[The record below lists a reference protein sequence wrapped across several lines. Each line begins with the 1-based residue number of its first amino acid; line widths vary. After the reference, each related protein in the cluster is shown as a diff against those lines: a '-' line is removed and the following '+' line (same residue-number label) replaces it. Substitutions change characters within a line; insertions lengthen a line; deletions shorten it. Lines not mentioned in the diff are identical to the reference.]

1 MISPATI
8 LLAFAG
14 VAVASP
20 GWRFWPGPFT
30 GWSTIT
36 HIISFGD
43 SYTQTGFDPNGTQ
56 PSRAN
61 PLGNPAY
68 PGDTSSNGPNWIDF
82 LTTTWNRTFVE
93 TVNLAFGGAT
103 VDGDLIPAFAPTV
116 ISLKQQIN
124 DQYVPLYSKPSRRFN
139 WQPKSTLFAIFIGI
153 NDINNGYNLPNKAEL
168 YAKELAEFAQ
178 LVVRWSFPVVDD
190 LELTCGQDTL
200 YETGARNVVI
210 LNVPPID
217 RDPITTET
225 GEAAVESQRTDIAA
239 WNGNVSRIVK
249 NLNRKPDATAFLFD
263 TNALYN
269 RVIDEPC
276 SYPET
281 CALKATSG
289 YCPMY
294 AFGTPTWYTKDPECE
309 YSVDEYFWLNTLH
322 PTFRIQNAT
331 AREIANQLSVGKYWW
346 S

>member
-1 MISPATI
+1 MLFPTAIT
-8 LLAFAG
+8 LALAG

-20 GWRFWPGPFT
+20 GWRFWPGPFSS
-30 GWSTIT
+30 WASVT

-43 SYTQTGFDPNGTQ
+43 SYTQTGFDPKGPQ

-61 PLGNPAY
+61 PLGNPDY

-82 LTTTWNRTFVE
+82 LTTTWNRTLVK

-124 DQYVPLYSKPSRRFN
+124 DQYVPIYSKHPSYFN
-139 WQPKSTLFAIFIGI
+139 WQPQSTLFTIFIGI
-153 NDINNGYNLPNKAEL
+153 NDVNNGYNLPNKSQLYSQEL
-168 YAKELAEFAQ
+168 TEYAQ
-178 LVVRWSFPVVDD
+178 LV
-190 LELTCGQDTL
+190 DTL
-200 YETGARNVVI
+200 YQTGARNFVL

-225 GEAAVESQRTDIAA
+225 GEAAVESQKTDIAA
-239 WNGNVSRIVK
+239 WNGKVNSIVK
-249 NLNRKPDATAFLFD
+249 NLNRKPGVTAFLFD
-263 TNALYN
+263 ANALYN
-269 RVIDEPC
+269 KVIDEPC

-281 CALKATSG
+281 CALKDTSS

-294 AFGTPTWYTKDPECE
+294 AFGTPTWYSKDPQCE
-309 YSVDEYFWLNTLH
+309 YPLNTLH
-322 PTFRIQNAT
+322 PTFRIHNAT
-331 AREIANQLSVGKYWW
+331 AREIANRLSTGRYWW
-346 S
+346 L